1 MKLRADTNNENK
13 VPVIGDTFVVTKVE
27 KVAAFYIVELKK
39 EIKNMVEIEKKETLG
54 DLVKKT
60 NQELRDDEEM
70 VIRAHVYSIL
80 EKLGRHD
87 VVESIQRS
95 LVAMDKDGCDN
106 FFKVKEYLH
115 TLHDV
120 IMLSR

>member
-1 MKLRADTNNENK
+1 MKIRADTNNENK
-13 VPVIGDTFVVTKVE
+13 VPEIGDKFKVTKVE
-27 KVAAFYIVELKK
+27 KVAAFYIVELEK
-39 EIKNMVEIEKKETLG
+39 EILDMNKTEKKETLG
-54 DLVKKT
+54 DLVSRTK
-60 NQELRDDEEM
+60 QELRNDEEM
-70 VIRAHVYSIL
+70 EIRGHVYSIL
-80 EKLGRHD
+80 EQLGRHD

>member
-1 MKLRADTNNENK
+1 MKIRADTNDENK
-13 VPVIGDTFVVTKVE
+13 VPGIGDVFVVTRTE
-27 KVAAFYIVELKK
+27 KVAAFYIVELEK
-39 EIKNMVEIEKKETLG
+39 EIENMVEIEKKETLG

-60 NQELRDDEEM
+60 NQELRDHEEM

-80 EKLGRHD
+80 EKLDRHD
-87 VVESIQRS
+87 VIETIQRS
-95 LVAMDKDGCDN
+95 LVEMDKDGCDN
-106 FFKVKEYLH
+106 FFKVKEYVH

>member
-1 MKLRADTNNENK
+1 MKIRADTNNENK
-13 VPVIGDTFVVTKVE
+13 VPDIGDTFVVTKVE

-39 EIKNMVEIEKKETLG
+39 ETQNMDKTGNKETLA
-54 DLVKKT
+54 DLVNKT
-60 NQELRDDEEM
+60 KQELRNDEEM
-70 VIRAHVYSIL
+70 VIRSRVYSIL
-80 EKLGRHD
+80 EHLGRHD
-87 VVESIQRS
+87 VVISIEKS
-95 LVAMDKDGCDN
+95 IPEMEKDGCSN

>member
-1 MKLRADTNNENK
+1 MIIRADTNNENK
-13 VPVIGDTFVVTKVE
+13 VPSVGDTFVVTKVE
-27 KVAAFYIVELKK
+27 KVAAFYIIELKK
-39 EIKNMVEIEKKETLG
+39 ETQNMDKIEKKETLG
-54 DLVKKT
+54 DLVDKT
-60 NQELRDDEEM
+60 KQELGDDEEL

-87 VVESIQRS
+87 VIESIQRS
-95 LVAMDKDGCDN
+95 LIDMDKDGCDN